1 MNTYQ
6 FNGVRVYTEFITV
19 ELECESLVE
28 AQSIIDGGKFEHGI
42 VKRSGH
48 EDIDL
53 QYVGFENYMSLDD
66 PRFLFKDEDIIEAL
80 LNRGR

>member
-19 ELECESLVE
+19 ELECESLEE

-42 VKRSGH
+42 V
-48 EDIDL
+48 DI
-53 QYVGFENYMSLDD
+53 Y
-66 PRFLFKDEDIIEAL
+66 
-80 LNRGR
+80 

>member
-1 MNTYQ
+1 MKTYQ

-19 ELECESLVE
+19 ELECESLEE

-42 VKRSGH
+42 VKCSGH

-53 QYVGFENYMSLDD
+53 EYVGFENYMSLDD
-66 PRFLFKDEDIIEAL
+66 PRFLFDTEDVINDIFSKE
-80 LNRGR
+80 